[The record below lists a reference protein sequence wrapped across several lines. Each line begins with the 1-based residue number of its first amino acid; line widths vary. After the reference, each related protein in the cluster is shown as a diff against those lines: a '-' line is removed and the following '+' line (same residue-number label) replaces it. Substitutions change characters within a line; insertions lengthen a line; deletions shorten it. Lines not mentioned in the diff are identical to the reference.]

1 MEAGYE
7 IKDEEFS
14 YISGSTKSHKKM
26 DYQEHCQELDTK
38 IRSIQKMEPFGC
50 YTLDGI
56 VNVENWRKQQIRP
69 LFIGKE
75 PHGTG
80 YDQEVWSM
88 ANWLNENPKEDA
100 CDATPHTWPKTAY
113 ISYALQ
119 NGFAQYDDMPHINQ
133 DKKIAEALRHIAFI
147 NVGKYTAE
155 TTTPW
160 PRLNELYRQNR
171 NVLHD
176 QIEMLQPNVIVGWNT
191 LGLFENDEE
200 FMSRFALEK
209 SDSANHDI
217 IDSWTSGGKLFISA
231 YHPGSRT
238 SFVRYVDSIVT
249 AVKEHIEDI
258 DLSLPTL

>member
-1 MEAGYE
+1 
-7 IKDEEFS
+7 
-14 YISGSTKSHKKM
+14 M

-119 NGFAQYDDMPHINQ
+119 NGFAQYDDMPRIDQ
-133 DKKIAEALRHIAFI
+133 DKKIAEAAI
-147 NVGKYTAE
+147 NHDKEDFQTIK
-155 TTTPW
+155 
-160 PRLNELYRQNR
+160 RLMVAYLEKLI
-171 NVLHD
+171 L
-176 QIEMLQPNVIVGWNT
+176 IKE
-191 LGLFENDEE
+191 EANDEY
-200 FMSRFALEK
+200 
-209 SDSANHDI
+209 
-217 IDSWTSGGKLFISA
+217 ISK
-231 YHPGSRT
+231 T
-238 SFVRYVDSIVT
+238 
-249 AVKEHIEDI
+249 
-258 DLSLPTL
+258 